1 MNAIFFIKGLD
12 WRPMKT
18 SVFSN
23 WQSPKTVDAG
33 NRWQMATTNDTPWL
47 QKVSLQS
54 FLATWPGKVNV
65 FCCRQMSFIPSVFV
79 KSHAN
84 HYRRNRF
91 NCSWYVCRSF
101 CWLTTRG
108 MTELVLHEAAVN
120 GEYQQLE
127 SMLMI
132 HRIDID
138 HKDEDFGDRTA
149 LHWAAS
155 RG

>member
-1 MNAIFFIKGLD
+1 MSVTIFAK
-12 WRPMKT
+12 
-18 SVFSN
+18 
-23 WQSPKTVDAG
+23 
-33 NRWQMATTNDTPWL
+33 
-47 QKVSLQS
+47 
-54 FLATWPGKVNV
+54 WPEFG
-65 FCCRQMSFIPSVFV
+65 FAF
-79 KSHAN
+79 
-84 HYRRNRF
+84 
-91 NCSWYVCRSF
+91 VCRSF
-101 CWLTTRG
+101 SSLRKGG

-155 RG
+155 KG